1 MPSVNRYIA
10 LSLAA
15 LAVAALALPLHPAGG
30 AANSLALPAALE
42 RLVSAEQALDQ
53 ARRDY
58 QTMRA
63 RRGQDGGALD
73 AQEARD
79 FEGFI
84 QALAGQV
91 QTACQSVASLGG
103 DLSAHAAY
111 CAPADIPDSAAGA
124 LRLARTRQ
132 ETTAALD
139 AELDVAI
146 GVFDEMLLR
155 EQRALA
161 RRSPRAR
168 TGDGPFPPTGPQ
180 DNGQLDNGQQGG
192 RGTGGVSWS
201 DPDAGKAPEG
211 LDDEGRPLGAPGPR
225 SADASR
231 APVPADIPDGQD
243 DDVVARQLREAAMKE
258 TDPELRKRLWDE
270 YRRYKNGEGGAR

>member
-1 MPSVNRYIA
+1 LAVPSVNRYIA

-15 LAVAALALPLHPAGG
+15 LAVAALAIPLHPAGG
-30 AANSLALPAALE
+30 AANPLALPAALD

-58 QTMRA
+58 RAVRA
-63 RRGQDGGALD
+63 RRSQDGGALD

-84 QALAGQV
+84 QALAEQV

-111 CAPADIPDSAAGA
+111 CAPADTPDSAAGA

-132 ETTAALD
+132 EAVAAVD
-139 AELDVAI
+139 NELDVAI

-161 RRSPRAR
+161 RRTPRAR
-168 TGDGPFPPTGPQ
+168 GGDGPFPPGGQQ
-180 DNGQLDNGQQGG
+180 DDGQLGG
-192 RGTGGVSWS
+192 RGSGGVSWS
-201 DPDAGKAPEG
+201 DPDAGKTPEG
-211 LDDEGRPLGAPGPR
+211 LDDEGRPLGAPGPQ

-231 APVPADIPDGQD
+231 APVPADIPDGRD

-270 YRRYKNGEGGAR
+270 YRRYKNGGG